1 MAKAIVERWQKD
13 TALINPWLEM
23 GARYGDIYR
32 RCLINPVIYGLLV
45 ASDWREAPSPI
56 HFALAKWHKT
66 YCMNGAALPDD
77 KWYEEWG
84 KMTGRAHSI
93 LDLGCGEA
101 YRGRWLSKPG
111 VNYVGVDVSESLL
124 KSALEKGAF
133 HCVVRD
139 LDTPDPLTGI
149 WSDVA
154 PPEWTLAITLLDQL
168 EHPERLLRDV
178 AALYGTR
185 HTGLMLAVT
194 CNPEFYGYSGE
205 EAHPVAARIA
215 TVAAD
220 GGGGAYLRS
229 RQSLRKMFRESG
241 MHVLDEAS
249 PHLPAALATQGSFD
263 TTKLNL
269 AHSPFV
275 FWLLELHSTKRD
287 QVELQ
292 DIKNWLTELG
302 PGSLEV
308 EAVRAL
314 LERLE
319 PEAAHLHWRR
329 FQKDQV
335 VVHRHNIGGRLF
347 VVRDGTFEV
356 DTSNA
361 GLSNESRSGARKRW
375 KFRANEVFGEL
386 EIQQE
391 AEQRE
396 LRYSASVVAGREGD
410 RGHAEA
416 LEVPAEVTQRLMQ
429 ASSLLGNPFFNV
441 LRRKVLNGLLRYD
454 QASFPVSVT
463 SEKRFRKTLQIHQA
477 PKDQLQ
483 LTIGPV
489 VAVAS
494 LLLHGLDADRERG
507 MVRDPRHRLV
517 VVAHLRKAL
526 SEVTGRSIEKDHMT
540 SFNRAIR
547 FLAAAG
553 VLRSI
558 RPVASEGRGTGEA
571 TANGTRHG
579 TLSTQ
584 FKEELA
590 KEEWVAG
597 LNSEA
602 GAASK
607 RLMSLQSACLFL
619 VDDEIALRRCVME
632 PSLPLIDDLAQ
643 RRKIFFPQPLDVE
656 RARDADLA
664 QAVKEGLRVRFTSNH
679 WRTDSVGLS
688 LGDD

>member
-1 MAKAIVERWQKD
+1 MAKEVVERWQKD
-13 TALINPWLEM
+13 TALIKSWREM

-32 RCLINPVIYGLLV
+32 RFLINPVIYGLLV
-45 ASDWREAPSPI
+45 SSDWRTAPSPI
-56 HFALAKWHKT
+56 HYALAKWHKT
-66 YCMNGAALPDD
+66 YCKNGAALPDD
-77 KWYEEWG
+77 KWYEEWTR
-84 KMTGRAHSI
+84 MTVRANSI

-101 YRGRWLSKPG
+101 YRGRWLSKSS
-111 VNYVGVDVSESLL
+111 VKYVGVDVSEFLL
-124 KSALEKGAF
+124 ERAIAEQAF
-133 HCVVRD
+133 HCVVKD
-139 LDTPDPLTGI
+139 LDAPDPLTGV
-149 WSDVA
+149 WRDVA

-168 EHPERLLRDV
+168 EHPEWLLRDV

-185 HTGLMLAVT
+185 HTGLMLVVT
-194 CNPEFYGYSGE
+194 CNPEFYGYSGDE
-205 EAHPVAARIA
+205 THPVAARIA
-215 TVAAD
+215 TVADD
-220 GGGGAYLRS
+220 GGGVAYLRS
-229 RQSLRKMFRESG
+229 RQSLRKMFRDSG

-249 PHLPAALATQGSFD
+249 PHLPAALASQGAID
-263 TTKLNL
+263 ATNLNL

-287 QVELQ
+287 PVDQKE
-292 DIKNWLTELG
+292 IEEWLTELG
-302 PGSLEV
+302 SGSLEV

-314 LERLE
+314 LSRLG
-319 PEAAHLHWRR
+319 PESAYLHWRR
-329 FQKDQV
+329 FQEDQV

-356 DTSNA
+356 DTGNA
-361 GLSNESRSGARKRW
+361 GVSNESRSGARKRW

-386 EIQQE
+386 EIQHE

-396 LRYSASVVAGREGD
+396 LRYSASVVAGREGE

-416 LEVPAEVTQRLMQ
+416 LEVPAEVTRKLMQ

-454 QASFPVSVT
+454 PTSFPESVT
-463 SEKRFRKTLQIHQA
+463 SEKRFKKALQNHQA
-477 PKDQLQ
+477 PTDQLQ

-507 MVRDPRHRLV
+507 IVRDPRHRLV

-526 SEVTGRSIEKDHMT
+526 SEVTGRSIDQNEMT

-558 RPVASEGRGTGEA
+558 RPVASEGRGSGEA
-571 TANGTRHG
+571 TANGARHG

-584 FKEELA
+584 FKAELA
-590 KEEWVAG
+590 NEEWLAG
-597 LNSEA
+597 LESVA
-602 GAASK
+602 FAARK
-607 RLMSLQSACLFL
+607 RLMSMQSACLFL

-632 PSLPLIDDLAQ
+632 PSLALIDDLAQ
-643 RRKIFFPQPLDVE
+643 RRRIFFPQPFDVE
-656 RARDADLA
+656 RARDSDLA
-664 QAVKEGLRVRFTSNH
+664 LAVKEGLRIRFTSNH
-679 WRTDSVGLS
+679 WHTDSVGLS
-688 LGDD
+688 LGED